1 MEMAEKILH
10 GDEATAS
17 RLITLVENGSEE
29 AIDALKILFPHTGK
43 AYVVGITGAPGA
55 GKSTLICEIIGEF
68 RKRDQTV
75 GVIAV
80 DATNP
85 FSGGAVLGDRVR
97 MGKHHMD
104 PGVFIRSMATRGNL
118 GGLARATREATYIL
132 DALGKDVIIVE
143 TVGVG
148 QDEVDIFK
156 TTHTTVVVLTPGMGD
171 DVQAMKAGILEIGDI
186 FVVNKADHDG
196 VDKTVREIEAMLNLR
211 SKNGKKGWQPEVFKT
226 VAVEAQG
233 IEELAGGL
241 ERHRKYLKENDRRGI
256 REKQYYETE
265 LLKLL
270 NERVTGRI
278 LNRIGGKKDL
288 TKYVE
293 RIIHKEIDPYS
304 VADMLLERIGL

>member
-1 MEMAEKILH
+1 MAEKILH
-10 GDEATAS
+10 GDETTAS

-29 AIDALKILFPHTGK
+29 AIDALKTLFPHTGK

-75 GVIAV
+75 GVIAG
-80 DATNP
+80 DATSP

-104 PGVFIRSMATRGNL
+104 PGVFIRSMATR
-118 GGLARATREATYIL
+118 EATYIL
-132 DALGKDVIIVE
+132 DALGKDVVIVE

-156 TTHTTVVVLTPGMGD
+156 ATHTTVVVLTPGMGD

-196 VDKTVREIEAMLNLR
+196 VDKTVREIETMLDLR
-211 SKNGKKGWQPEVFKT
+211 SKNEKKEWQPEVFKT

-233 IEELAGGL
+233 IEGLVGGL

-256 REKQYYETE
+256 REKQYDETE
-265 LLKLL
+265 LLELL
-270 NERVTGRI
+270 NERVTRRI
-278 LNRIGGKKDL
+278 LSRIGGKEHL
-288 TKYVE
+288 TEYVE
-293 RIIHKEIDPYS
+293 RIIDNEIDPYS
-304 VADMLLERIGL
+304 VVDTLLERLGL